1 MAKVILAGGSGFLG
15 RALGRALSAAGWE
28 VVVLTRDTDRVPPA
42 DDLPALRAVMWN
54 GETGG
59 AWAAELEGAAALV
72 NLAGRSIN
80 CVHSLE
86 NSREILDSRLNAV
99 KALAKGY
106 ARAKNPPP
114 AWVQGSATGFYGN
127 AGDRFCEEALPP
139 GPGFLAEVC
148 RRWEEA
154 FAALDLPD
162 VRRVVLRLGP
172 VLDQK
177 TGPFPAI
184 MSEWLTKFLQAFI
197 PLFVA
202 IDPIGL
208 AAIFLGLGQ
217 NIAAER
223 RQKIAD
229 QAVWTGGLVALG
241 FLLLGKSIF
250 AALGI
255 SVGDFQIAGG
265 LILFILAAKDLVQS
279 AAESEKLPEDF
290 GVVPLGM
297 PLIAGPASI
306 TTLLVLAQNQA
317 IGLVVTLVALAVN
330 LFLVVLA
337 LHYSEWLG
345 RKVGATGMRAISK
358 IIAMLLAAIAVN
370 MIRQGWKT

>member
-1 MAKVILAGGSGFLG
+1 ML
-15 RALGRALSAAGWE
+15 
-28 VVVLTRDTDRVPPA
+28 
-42 DDLPALRAVMWN
+42 
-54 GETGG
+54 
-59 AWAAELEGAAALV
+59 
-72 NLAGRSIN
+72 
-80 CVHSLE
+80 
-86 NSREILDSRLNAV
+86 
-99 KALAKGY
+99 
-106 ARAKNPPP
+106 
-114 AWVQGSATGFYGN
+114 
-127 AGDRFCEEALPP
+127 
-139 GPGFLAEVC
+139 
-148 RRWEEA
+148 
-154 FAALDLPD
+154 
-162 VRRVVLRLGP
+162 
-172 VLDQK
+172 
-177 TGPFPAI
+177 
-184 MSEWLTKFLQAFI
+184 EWLTKFLQAFI

-279 AAESEKLPEDF
+279 AAEPEKLPEDF

-306 TTLLVLAQNQA
+306 TTLLVLAQNEA

-330 LFLVVLA
+330 LILVVLA

-358 IIAMLLAAIAVN
+358 IIAMLLAAIAVS
-370 MIRQGWKT
+370 MIRQGWKS